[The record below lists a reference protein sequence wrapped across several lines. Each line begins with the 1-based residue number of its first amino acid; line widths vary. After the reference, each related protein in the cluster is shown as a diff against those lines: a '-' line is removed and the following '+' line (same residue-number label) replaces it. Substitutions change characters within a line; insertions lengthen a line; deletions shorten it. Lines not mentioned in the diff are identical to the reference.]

1 MARLISPPRR
11 VERETIEFELD
22 DGRRIDIAQV
32 RDPRARRM
40 RLLVNE
46 RGVRLTLPPRAS
58 LVAGRRF
65 LAENGGWVAIQLAR
79 FEAAA
84 ASGGEGL
91 VIGGTRALPLRGA
104 QVELQWREGRYTR
117 VEALDGGIVVQVPAT
132 PKPAALARALADFY
146 AAQARTDTGR
156 WLPRYLPGLPQ
167 APRGLRFKR
176 LSSLWGSLSPSGEV
190 SLDLALVLGR
200 PAAFE
205 YVLVHELC
213 HLVERNHS
221 RRFWREVEQRFDDW
235 KVQRD
240 YLRAEGSALKLQL
253 ERLLTPPA

>member
-1 MARLISPPRR
+1 
-11 VERETIEFELD
+11 
-22 DGRRIDIAQV
+22 
-32 RDPRARRM
+32 
-40 RLLVNE
+40 
-46 RGVRLTLPPRAS
+46 VRLTLPPRAS
-58 LVAGRRF
+58 AASGQRF

-79 FEAAA
+79 FQAAA

-91 VIGGTRALPLRGA
+91 VPGHTSALPLRGGE
-104 QVELQWREGRYTR
+104 VPVQWREGRYTR
-117 VEALDGGIVVQVPAT
+117 VEACDHGIAVQVPAT

-156 WLPRYLPGLPQ
+156 WLPHYLPGLPQ

-213 HLVERNHS
+213 HLLERNHS
-221 RRFWREVEQRFDDW
+221 RRFWREVEQRFGDW
-235 KVQRD
+235 RGERD
-240 YLRAEGSALKLQL
+240 YLRAEGSTLKLRL
-253 ERLLTPPA
+253 ERLLTPAA

>member
-1 MARLISPPRR
+1 MARLTSTPRR
-11 VERETIEFELD
+11 VERETIAFELD
-22 DGRRIDIAQV
+22 DGRLIDVAQV

-58 LVAGRRF
+58 AVSGQRF

-79 FEAAA
+79 FQAAA
-84 ASGGEGL
+84 ALGGEGL
-91 VIGGTRALPLRGA
+91 EIGRTATLPLRGEK
-104 QVELQWREGRYTR
+104 VPVQWSEGRYTR
-117 VEALDGGIVVQVPAT
+117 VEAHDAGILVQVPAT
-132 PKPAALARALADFY
+132 PKPAALSRALADFY
-146 AAQARTDTGR
+146 AAQARTDAGR
-156 WLPRYLPGLPQ
+156 WLPQYLPGLPQ

-190 SLDLALVLGR
+190 SLDLSLVLGR

-221 RRFWREVEQRFDDW
+221 RRFWREVEQRFAGW
-235 KVQRD
+235 HGERD
-240 YLRAEGSALKLQL
+240 YLRAEGSALKLRL
-253 ERLLTPPA
+253 ERLLTPVA

>member
-1 MARLISPPRR
+1 MARLTSPPRR
-11 VERETIEFELD
+11 VEREMIAFELD
-22 DGRRIDIAQV
+22 DGRCIDIAQV

-58 LVAGRRF
+58 IVAGQRF
-65 LAENGGWVAIQLAR
+65 LAEHGGWVAIQLAR

-84 ASGGEGL
+84 ASGGEAL
-91 VIGGTRALPLRGA
+91 VVGQTPVLPLRGHDV
-104 QVELQWREGRYTR
+104 QVQWREGRYTR
-117 VEALDGGIVVQVPAT
+117 VEAHDGGIEVQVPAT
-132 PKPAALARALADFY
+132 PSPAALSRALADFY

-156 WLPRYLPGLPQ
+156 WLPHYLPALPQ

-176 LSSLWGSLSPSGEV
+176 LSSLWGSLSPTGEV

-200 PAAFE
+200 PSAFE

-221 RRFWREVEQRFDDW
+221 RRFWREVEGRFGDW
-235 KVQRD
+235 KPQRD
-240 YLRAEGSALKLQL
+240 YLRAEGPALKLRLQ
-253 ERLLTPPA
+253 RLLTPTA

>member
-1 MARLISPPRR
+1 MARLTSTPRR
-11 VERETIEFELD
+11 VERETIAFELD
-22 DGRRIDIAQV
+22 DGRLIDVAQV

-46 RGVRLTLPPRAS
+46 RGVRLTLPTRAS
-58 LVAGRRF
+58 AVSGQRF

-79 FEAAA
+79 FKAAA
-84 ASGGEGL
+84 DSGGTALEVGS
-91 VIGGTRALPLRGA
+91 TPALPLRGGD
-104 QVELQWREGRYTR
+104 VPVQWREGRYTR
-117 VEALDGGIVVQVPAT
+117 LDATEAGIVVQVPAT
-132 PKPAALARALADFY
+132 PRPAALSRALADFY

-200 PAAFE
+200 PTAFE

-221 RRFWREVEQRFDDW
+221 RRFWREVEQRFGDW
-235 KVQRD
+235 RGERD
-240 YLRAEGSALKLQL
+240 YLRAEGAALKLRL
-253 ERLLTPPA
+253 ERLLTPGA

>member
-1 MARLISPPRR
+1 MARLTPPPRR
-11 VERETIEFELD
+11 VERETIAFELD
-22 DGRRIDIAQV
+22 DGRLIDIARV

-58 LVAGRRF
+58 TVAGQRF
-65 LAENGGWVAIQLAR
+65 LAENGGWLAIQLAR

-84 ASGGEGL
+84 TSGGAGL
-91 VIGGTRALPLRGA
+91 EVGRTPVLPLRGEDA
-104 QVELQWREGRYTR
+104 RVHWREGRYTR
-117 VEALDGGIVVQVPAT
+117 VEPMDGGILVQVPAK
-132 PKPAALARALADFY
+132 PKPAALSRALADFY

-156 WLPRYLPGLPQ
+156 WLCAYLPGLPQ

-176 LSSLWGSLSPSGEV
+176 LSSLWGSLSPAGEV

-200 PAAFE
+200 PSAFE

-213 HLVERNHS
+213 HLLERNHS
-221 RRFWREVEQRFDDW
+221 RRFWREVEKRFGDW
-235 KVQRD
+235 QAERD
-240 YLRAEGSALKLQL
+240 YLRAHGPALKLRL
-253 ERLLTPPA
+253 ERLLTPVA